1 MRSQPH
7 VAEVVR
13 DDGTTFSAQLAN
25 LTTFSVF
32 LKTDR
37 RLNFREIV
45 TLRLFELTVRASI
58 AYVAS
63 EGASVIGAVAVFF
76 VAQDV
81 RRRLAEFTQMIE
93 IVGQREAQWEER
105 TNVEPDAIDEN
116 VDVAGALFGLA
127 NVEDSSPGDSVLDS
141 ETDAVHITPEIEV
154 PASDTTPFARITTLS
169 PDDDTFPP
177 IQRPAE
183 PDVKP
188 RPTPPPL
195 PDRSVTAPPKS
206 TSAPKLPPPSSS
218 NANAPKPP
226 ARTAS
231 AGLAPGTEIPI
242 LDSGVN
248 VRFASHEQFRSQH
261 ASNISHGGIIVRADP
276 LPIGTQRF
284 LALHIPGREK
294 YTVSARVTF
303 AGNGTLGFA
312 IDSFHTHKEPLRV
325 FAES

>member
-1 MRSQPH
+1 MMSQPH

-13 DDGTTFSAQLAN
+13 DDGTTFPAQLAN
-25 LTTFSVF
+25 LTTFSAF

-37 RLNFREIV
+37 PLNFREIV
-45 TLRLFELTVRASI
+45 TLHLFELKLRASI

-63 EGASVIGAVAVFF
+63 EGARVIGAVAVFF
-76 VAQDV
+76 VPQDV

-93 IVGQREAQWEER
+93 IVGLKDAQWEEH

-116 VDVAGALFGLA
+116 VDVADALFAPA
-127 NVEDSSPGDSVLDS
+127 NVEDSLPDISVLDS
-141 ETDAVHITPEIEV
+141 ETDHTAPIAHLEV
-154 PASDTTPFARITTLS
+154 PASDTTPFARITS
-169 PDDDTFPP
+169 QVSDDDTFPP
-177 IQRPAE
+177 IRRTAE

-195 PDRSVTAPPKS
+195 VDRSVTAPPKPA
-206 TSAPKLPPPSSS
+206 SAPKIPPTSASISS
-218 NANAPKPP
+218 APKPP
-226 ARTAS
+226 VGIS
-231 AGLAPGTEIPI
+231 AGLGLGTEIPI

-284 LALHIPGREK
+284 LALHIPGRDK